1 MQLLQALIA
10 AVYKHLKHLKALM
23 WLKSAPLIERKVVHR
38 AAPVMGAK
46 NLPGAPVD

>member
-10 AVYKHLKHLKALM
+10 AVYKHLKALM